1 MEFGYPDNPEVSF
14 NGLNLEIGK
23 GERFGLFGPN
33 GAGKTTLMNLMT
45 GVLKITRGSISL
57 LGHDISR
64 HDKSVNK
71 LFGFVPQDFSFYQE
85 LSPAENL
92 EFFGSW
98 CGLNRQQIS
107 QRTDELLNILG
118 LEDVRDKQVQ
128 KFSGGMKRRVN
139 LAIGVIHKPEVLFL
153 DEPTVGVDG
162 TTLIYTSHQLSEA
175 EGLCEQVALLDAGK
189 IITQGNINTL
199 LKDHQHET
207 LEELFID
214 LTGQSSRQLVS
225 ALSKIGMFKVFQTAK
240 NGQAGIAG
248 EMNDEDAM
256 LGIVVP
262 ADFSKKVTSMSKN
275 VAGKAINSFG
285 LEGDTVK
292 NGDASI
298 DPLVLYYNPILQENV
313 RLSVKGALQSA
324 LQMDLPEKLE
334 NEMLNNHAA
343 INDEP
348 VSKDGMRR
356 TPNATQHNVPAWTIF
371 AMFFVIMSLGS
382 SVVREK
388 VSGSFI
394 RLKTLPTNYFVGLL
408 SKQITYMGV
417 TMLQALCIGH
427 NDVNLW
433 MVRRVFADTQEQ
445 ANGFGAVSIVIL
457 AAVGGLMVPSFAMQG
472 FFKVGNL
479 KTWLT
484 TLLPYSP

>member
-45 GVLKITRGSISL
+45 GVLKITKGSISL
-57 LGHDISR
+57 LGHDITR

-71 LFGFVPQDFSFYQE
+71 FFGFVPQDFSFYQE
-85 LSPAENL
+85 LSPVENL

-153 DEPTVGVDG
+153 DEPTVGVDVQTRHAIINYLRTLNNEG

-214 LTGQSSRQLVS
+214 LTGKEYR
-225 ALSKIGMFKVFQTAK
+225 
-240 NGQAGIAG
+240 N
-248 EMNDEDAM
+248 
-256 LGIVVP
+256 
-262 ADFSKKVTSMSKN
+262 
-275 VAGKAINSFG
+275 
-285 LEGDTVK
+285 
-292 NGDASI
+292 
-298 DPLVLYYNPILQENV
+298 
-313 RLSVKGALQSA
+313 
-324 LQMDLPEKLE
+324 
-334 NEMLNNHAA
+334 
-343 INDEP
+343 
-348 VSKDGMRR
+348 
-356 TPNATQHNVPAWTIF
+356 
-371 AMFFVIMSLGS
+371 
-382 SVVREK
+382 
-388 VSGSFI
+388 
-394 RLKTLPTNYFVGLL
+394 
-408 SKQITYMGV
+408 
-417 TMLQALCIGH
+417 
-427 NDVNLW
+427 
-433 MVRRVFADTQEQ
+433 
-445 ANGFGAVSIVIL
+445 
-457 AAVGGLMVPSFAMQG
+457 
-472 FFKVGNL
+472 
-479 KTWLT
+479 
-484 TLLPYSP
+484 